1 MQEPKTLEGGLK
13 TIIDNYIERTADL
26 VVEDGKNFGN
36 KHFLKIDMQVS
47 IEQLIKQEQENE
59 SEGVRIEGI
68 PCRCLYAGTSHSLSC
83 PKIIKRPRRKTYTQ
97 SQVDRLIKQARADQL
112 KKLWNA
118 TQHDIVPEG
127 TPPRDMSEELHKMIK
142 ELEK

>member
-1 MQEPKTLEGGLK
+1 MNTHKEEHQHRLPHMPRELEFHTGKAVTFKFICRDCGEEAIYRQLSVEPTPPSQ
-13 TIIDNYIERTADL
+13 IE
-26 VVEDGKNFGN
+26 
-36 KHFLKIDMQVS
+36 
-47 IEQLIKQEQENE
+47 
-59 SEGVRIEGI
+59 
-68 PCRCLYAGTSHSLSC
+68 
-83 PKIIKRPRRKTYTQ
+83 
-97 SQVDRLIKQARADQL
+97 VDRLIKQARADQL